1 MSLDFIFMLTDNDQT
16 VIDAHHRLQEILQG
30 DVQHVGFKD
39 IGLPFNEL
47 RILAE
52 SIKKAGITSY
62 LEVVSLDEESEIRS
76 AKAAIDLG
84 VDYLMGGTRPE
95 VIAPIVK
102 NHPIKY
108 YPFVGQVV
116 DHPSVLIGTIEEI
129 IENTIKISAIDG
141 VDGLDLLAYRFSG
154 DVPKLMM
161 SVCEASSLPVII
173 AGSIDNKEKI
183 HCVSQSGAIGFTV
196 GSAAFANK
204 FSTETPNLPA
214 QLTTI
219 TSICSEL

>member
-84 VDYLMGGTRPE
+84 VDYLMGG
-95 VIAPIVK
+95 

-108 YPFVGQVV
+108 YPFVGQVI

-129 IENTIKISAIDG
+129 VENTMKISAIDG